1 MYIGCIN
8 LNFSLMFSFH
18 NSGRLHILCVMLIL
32 FVQCKQHLASCY
44 FCKRFLLYF
53 GQEKVVTWACFVFWC
68 DLHKFARET
77 CLLVRQL
84 AWGSLQRKRNGQGAH
99 LICLI
104 SVQSF
109 LLLHGSLT
117 LNQLLVAG
125 SLHVMSVS

>member
-18 NSGRLHILCVMLIL
+18 YSGRLHIFCVMLIL
-32 FVQCKQHLASCY
+32 FARCKQCSASCY

-68 DLHKFARET
+68 DLRKFARES
-77 CLLVRQL
+77 CLLVKQL
-84 AWGSLQRKRNGQGAH
+84 AWDSMERQRNGQGAH

-104 SVQSF
+104 SIQSF
-109 LLLHGSLT
+109 LLLHGSLC
-117 LNQLLVAG
+117 LNQLLVTA
-125 SLHVMSVS
+125 SLPVMSVS